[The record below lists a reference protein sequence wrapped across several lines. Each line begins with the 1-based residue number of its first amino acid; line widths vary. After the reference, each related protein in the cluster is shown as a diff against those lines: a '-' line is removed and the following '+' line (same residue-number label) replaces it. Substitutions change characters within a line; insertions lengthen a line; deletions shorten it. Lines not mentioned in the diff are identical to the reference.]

1 MANTYRP
8 TITNF
13 GLQKGTDRTLYA
25 TWSWSVSNTKEY
37 KCTWY
42 YDTGNGVWFIGSEG
56 TVTSRQ
62 SIYTPPDNATRSKL
76 RVQPISETRT
86 VNDVETPYWTA
97 GTTDTAVHSFKNDA
111 PSAPAVPTAVF
122 NEFNK
127 LQLDMS
133 LTNLPSNWEPDH
145 VQFCV
150 YQDDKPRA
158 IWNGKVAIQNR
169 AAKVSKK
176 LAAGHEYRVRA
187 RGYKGDN
194 FGAFSD
200 YTDYLLTV
208 PAAPKEIT
216 KIYAQS
222 KTIIAISWSVV
233 DHCTSYEI
241 EYTTLSRYFVSSPSM
256 VTSITVESKVH
267 HAEITGLES
276 GKNYVFRV
284 RAVNS
289 AGASN
294 WTANKSITIGET
306 PASPTTWSSKTTMM
320 VGEELYLYW
329 VHNSKDAS
337 YEKYAELEITVN
349 GGTPSYQRITNTK
362 TEEENESGKA
372 SFYKIDT
379 NAYAEGTTI
388 DWRVRTCGI
397 TNEFSEWSANRHVD
411 IYEEPTVVIDITN
424 KNGSSL
430 TAVNNF
436 PFYIRCETSPSS
448 QTPIG
453 FHVDITANV
462 GYSTIDQ
469 IGNKVYIAK
478 SQSIFASY
486 YNATTDLIA
495 ELTAGNIDLQNGISY
510 TVTVT
515 VGMNSGLS
523 ATASDEFSVRWSDDV
538 DVPNAEIGY
547 DPETC
552 SCQIRPY
559 CVTTSGSLVSNILL
573 SVYRREYNGEFVEI
587 ASGIENSQS
596 HYVIDPHPSL
606 DYARYRIV
614 ATNKSTGAVSYNDIS
629 GYPIGEPGAII
640 QWDSEWS
647 EFDASEA
654 DEADS
659 LANASMTGSIVR
671 LPYNLDVS
679 DKTNPDVNLVKYAGR
694 KRPVSYYGTQIGE
707 TSIWKTEVPVEDIDT
722 IYALRRLQNY
732 MGDVYVRE
740 QSGTGYWANI
750 TVAIDQT
757 HRNLTIPVTLSITR
771 VEGGM

>member
-1 MANTYRP
+1 M
-8 TITNF
+8 
-13 GLQKGTDRTLYA
+13 
-25 TWSWSVSNTKEY
+25 
-37 KCTWY
+37 
-42 YDTGNGVWFIGSEG
+42 
-56 TVTSRQ
+56 
-62 SIYTPPDNATRSKL
+62 
-76 RVQPISETRT
+76 
-86 VNDVETPYWTA
+86 
-97 GTTDTAVHSFKNDA
+97 
-111 PSAPAVPTAVF
+111 
-122 NEFNK
+122 
-127 LQLDMS
+127 
-133 LTNLPSNWEPDH
+133 
-145 VQFCV
+145 
-150 YQDDKPRA
+150 
-158 IWNGKVAIQNR
+158 
-169 AAKVSKK
+169 
-176 LAAGHEYRVRA
+176 
-187 RGYKGDN
+187 
-194 FGAFSD
+194 
-200 YTDYLLTV
+200 
-208 PAAPKEIT
+208 
-216 KIYAQS
+216 
-222 KTIIAISWSVV
+222 
-233 DHCTSYEI
+233 
-241 EYTTLSRYFVSSPSM
+241 
-256 VTSITVESKVH
+256 
-267 HAEITGLES
+267 
-276 GKNYVFRV
+276 
-284 RAVNS
+284 
-289 AGASN
+289 
-294 WTANKSITIGET
+294 
-306 PASPTTWSSKTTMM
+306 
-320 VGEELYLYW
+320 
-329 VHNSKDAS
+329 
-337 YEKYAELEITVN
+337 
-349 GGTPSYQRITNTK
+349 
-362 TEEENESGKA
+362 
-372 SFYKIDT
+372 
-379 NAYAEGTTI
+379 
-388 DWRVRTCGI
+388 
-397 TNEFSEWSANRHVD
+397 
-411 IYEEPTVVIDITN
+411 
-424 KNGSSL
+424 
-430 TAVNNF
+430 
-436 PFYIRCETSPSS
+436 
-448 QTPIG
+448 
-453 FHVDITANV
+453 

-587 ASGIENSQS
+587 ASGIENSKS